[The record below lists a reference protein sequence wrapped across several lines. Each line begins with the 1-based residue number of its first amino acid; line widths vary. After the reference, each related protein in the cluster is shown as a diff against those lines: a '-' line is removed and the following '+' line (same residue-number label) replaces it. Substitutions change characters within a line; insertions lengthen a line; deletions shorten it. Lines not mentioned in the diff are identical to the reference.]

1 MTHFPFSSRC
11 PNVATCW
18 TPPKSVSYQSPP
30 LFKIFSILNSAL
42 AGRSLQNVAVAR
54 GRLKGALAD
63 IMTHSD
69 DESDS
74 DDPHAT
80 RHSKRSKTTAA
91 SSSDSIPI
99 PHQSYIMKLFD
110 RSVDLA
116 RFDETTPLYPI
127 CRAWMQNQPRVN
139 PKQVRTPSPVKRE
152 HNPQMA
158 DQYRNG
164 ELEEIRSMPRPDP
177 SLVDRCPLPLPSQT
191 RTSKELL
198 DVEPMSKMALLAEHK
213 NRWSQIRQN
222 WEQHS
227 RIREQRHAASFEL
240 LDALLKAKF

>member
-1 MTHFPFSSRC
+1 MSKRR
-11 PNVATCW
+11 N
-18 TPPKSVSYQSPP
+18 
-30 LFKIFSILNSAL
+30 LLDSAEKR
-42 AGRSLQNVAVAR
+42 RSLQNVAVAR

-63 IMTHSD
+63 IMTHTD
-69 DESDS
+69 DDSDS
-74 DDPHAT
+74 DDH
-80 RHSKRSKTTAA
+80 RQSKRSRTAT
-91 SSSDSIPI
+91 SSESIPI

-139 PKQVRTPSPVKRE
+139 PKQLRTPSPVKRE
-152 HNPQMA
+152 HNPQMV

-164 ELEEIRSMPRPDP
+164 EMKEIRSMPRPDAD
-177 SLVDRCPLPLPSQT
+177 LVQRCPLPLPSQT

-198 DVEPMSKMALLAEHK
+198 DVEPMSKATLLAEHK
-213 NRWSQIRQN
+213 NRWTQIRHN
-222 WEQHS
+222 WEQHG
-227 RIREQRHAASFEL
+227 RIRNQRHAASFEL